1 MDIIGFRDLCKR
13 YMVQKANEIVE
24 ETERITTEDIYHS
37 ISTVKGNRYKTVLGL
52 NDCDDCVLEFKLNLG
67 DAYIY
72 IDLFERDVKKGERV
86 LKSGKIKMDYNYFS
100 EIAI

>member
-1 MDIIGFRDLCKR
+1 MDIVGFRDLCKR
-13 YMVQKANEIVE
+13 YMVDKANEIVE

-37 ISTVKGNRYKTVLGL
+37 ISTLKGDRYKTVLGL
-52 NDCDDCVLEFKLNLG
+52 HECDDYVLEFKFNLG
-67 DAYIY
+67 NTYIY
-72 IDLFERDVKKGERV
+72 VDLFERDIKKGDRV